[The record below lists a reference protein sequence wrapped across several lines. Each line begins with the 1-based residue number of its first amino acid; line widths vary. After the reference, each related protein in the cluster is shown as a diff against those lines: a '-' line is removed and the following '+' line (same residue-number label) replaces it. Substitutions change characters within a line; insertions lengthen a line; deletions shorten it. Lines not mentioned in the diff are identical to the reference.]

1 MLSHFSFNFLLLLC
15 LSTFIIEISSQFQIE
30 VHTGGPQ
37 INIPTVIGQAQIMEM
52 MQGGNQGDGEVT
64 TNHYTVNSNRG
75 PIHVTEVRVRRG
87 FKNLNPDKVRRNPIQ
102 FVTNMDAMI
111 DSMFQ
116 SMINDMINMRVIRGR
131 PPMNNDNKPEEEE
144 KVEDIDVSL
153 DEDEDDK
160 KKNEEN
166 KNKQDNNKTNEPQK
180 EEKQTP
186 QPEIKKEQ
194 SANDEKPKPQK
205 EKIVKN
211 VVTPESIEEEKN
223 KKDSHKGHIATT
235 DIKGGKDDKIMTSKQ
250 KKKQIKEHRK
260 RVLFSKLC
268 KYIFYCLI
276 LFTFYIIV
284 KKLLELLDII
294 DGVKSSNPKGNK
306 EEAPKDTKVELDN
319 VVQKEN
325 IGKQK

>member
-1 MLSHFSFNFLLLLC
+1 MLSRFSFNFLLLVC

-37 INIPTVIGQAQIMEM
+37 INIPTVIGPAKIMEM
-52 MQGGNQGDGEVT
+52 MQGGNQGDDEVT

-102 FVTNMDAMI
+102 FVTNMDAII

-160 KKNEEN
+160 KKNEES
-166 KNKQDNNKTNEPQK
+166 KNKKDSNKTNEPQK
-180 EEKQTP
+180 EDESSIP
-186 QPEIKKEQ
+186 QPEIKKEET
-194 SANDEKPKPQK
+194 DEKPKPKK

-250 KKKQIKEHRK
+250 RKKQIKDHRK

-284 KKLLELLDII
+284 KKLLEFLDII
-294 DGVKSSNPKGNK
+294 DGVKPSTPTNK
-306 EEAPKDTKVELDN
+306 VEAPKDTKVELDN